1 MLERLELEGLALIE
15 RAELDLG
22 AGLLAITGETGAGKS
37 LLVFALSLLAGARG
51 NKDYIRQGAERA
63 RIEASF
69 TGCRQLIPAE
79 LQAELYKEDLVE
91 ELEFPDELII
101 SRELSVRGRNICRL
115 NGRLMPLSLLRR
127 LGPLLLDIQSQRDQ
141 ALIYDEQ
148 QHLKFLEQFG
158 GPELEAEAERYRQLW
173 EGLRRLVQER
183 RRLGGDPRARE
194 HERALLAYQVE
205 ELGGIQ
211 AEADEEERLLASVAA
226 MEEEQAEALAL
237 DEVLTQLEGGS
248 EQPGVLELLSAARS
262 RLAQTGLEQLEASV
276 QTLALLLEQCQ
287 GLQAD
292 LERRRFGLHYDEAAW
307 NRAWQRLD
315 QLRSVGHKYGKNIQ
329 DLPDF
334 LEQSRRE
341 LRQLED
347 AEERLR
353 ELDQEIRAQQQAIV
367 DQAARLSAARREAA
381 GRLETAVV
389 ASLSELGMPGL
400 RFAVQFRP
408 LAKLQQ
414 RGAEDLA
421 FYIQAN
427 PGEALGPISQ
437 IASGG
442 ESSRILLAVKC
453 ILSCQ
458 QDQGTMVF
466 DEVDAGISGEACQL
480 VAAKLQELGRT
491 KQVLC
496 ITHAAQIAA
505 CGREHWK
512 ISKSVQGGR
521 TRTQICR
528 LEKEGRVAE
537 LARLL
542 AGDESD
548 AEARRLARQ
557 LLKRPGR

>member
-237 DEVLTQLEGGS
+237 DEVLTQLEGGT

-367 DQAARLSAARREAA
+367 DQAARLSSARREAA

-389 ASLSELGMPGL
+389 TSLAELGMPGL

-414 RGAEDLA
+414 CGAEDLA

>member
-91 ELEFPDELII
+91 EAEFPDELII

-237 DEVLTQLEGGS
+237 DEVLTQLEGGT

-367 DQAARLSAARREAA
+367 DQAARLSSARREAA

-389 ASLSELGMPGL
+389 TSLAELGMPGL

-414 RGAEDLA
+414 CGAEDLA
-421 FYIQAN
+421 FYIHAN

>member
-91 ELEFPDELII
+91 EAEFPDELII

-237 DEVLTQLEGGS
+237 DEVLAQLEGGT

-341 LRQLED
+341 LRQLEN

-389 ASLSELGMPGL
+389 TSLAELGMPGL

>member
-173 EGLRRLVQER
+173 EVLRRLVQER

-237 DEVLTQLEGGS
+237 DEVLTQLEGGT

-367 DQAARLSAARREAA
+367 DQAARLSSARREAA

-389 ASLSELGMPGL
+389 TSLAELGMPGL

-414 RGAEDLA
+414 CGAEDLA